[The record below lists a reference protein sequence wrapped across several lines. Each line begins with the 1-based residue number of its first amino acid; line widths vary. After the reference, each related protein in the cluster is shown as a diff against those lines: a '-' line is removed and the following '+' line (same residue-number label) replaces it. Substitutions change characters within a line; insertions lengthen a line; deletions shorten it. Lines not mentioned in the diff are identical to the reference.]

1 MMILVKEIQNMQ
13 NNLIINLIHNNKALI
28 IMNKNQLI
36 IYSNQIIFQI
46 RMQILKLSRNNKTL
60 KYLINQALMKIKNLY
75 LMYQIIQHYFL
86 IKNNLRHHKRRL
98 ICMK

>member
-46 RMQILKLSRNNKTL
+46 RMQI
-60 KYLINQALMKIKNLY
+60 
-75 LMYQIIQHYFL
+75 
-86 IKNNLRHHKRRL
+86 
-98 ICMK
+98 